1 LDFTF
6 IFFAMRKEW
15 NLDYLHN
22 IRIKIVV
29 QERL

>member
-15 NLDYLHN
+15 NFSSAKN
-22 IRIKIVV
+22 PIVIR
-29 QERL
+29 QN

>member
-15 NLDYLHN
+15 NFSSKDPIG
-22 IRIKIVV
+22 IR
-29 QERL
+29 